1 MLSLFFR
8 FELEKIIKYFRTKTL
23 AKLITS
29 ALFLGVFFFVGS
41 GIYYFFLSGFRYIN
55 LESEVDSKLALALFL
70 YEVFLIALAVVTAL
84 SAMVSGI
91 FNLYRGSYNN
101 WIVGTPSYT
110 VFPKVVLLKSVLTSS
125 LPFLVMFLPATL
137 AFNKV
142 YGLGILSLCVITLS
156 VVFFLVTV
164 NSLTLTLLLLVT
176 HFYYKCAQKITSLQF
191 SLKGLI
197 GILILLAT
205 ILTGF
210 ILAAV
215 RKLDLV
221 QVFKADIESET
232 LSVTNIANYFSFL
245 PTHPFA
251 SELLAWQTGATSDA
265 LGNLLVLALIMIVVL
280 LFWQVLS
287 PLYYPLWQK
296 FQEGNYGSSSDA
308 PSTSPLT
315 GYIFSGGQTSVLFKK
330 ELLITS
336 RNYKGL
342 LWFLFLFSIW
352 LLQIGTNSVLGF
364 NIQKHQPD
372 LTLKIAILQSLQFII
387 AIYFICSFSLRFVF
401 PAFSV
406 EKRTSWV
413 LGSAPLSFK
422 RIFFGKYFFYSTFF
436 VLLGLLM
443 SYINVSVLN
452 LPTLA
457 AFYLVTLFLI
467 TTVFIVTFALSFGAV
482 FPSGESD
489 DPEVV
494 TTSMPGLFFTAF
506 SLSYGALCA
515 WSLYVALS
523 TGEVV
528 DLILVLLVT
537 AALTVGLLLTTPRLV
552 KRFANRA

>member
-29 ALFLGVFFFVGS
+29 TLFLGVFFFVGS

-55 LESEVDSKLALALFL
+55 LESEIDSKLALALFL

-125 LPFLVMFLPATL
+125 LPFLIMFLPASL

-142 YGLGILSLCVITLS
+142 YGLGVLSLCAVTLS
-156 VVFFLVTV
+156 VIFFLITV

-176 HFYYKCAQKITSLQF
+176 HFYYKCSQKITYLQF
-191 SLKGLI
+191 SLKGLVA
-197 GILILLAT
+197 ILILLVT
-205 ILTGF
+205 IFTGF
-210 ILAAV
+210 LFGAL

-221 QVFKADIESET
+221 QVFKADIESEA
-232 LSVTNIANYFSFL
+232 LSVANIANYFNFL

-251 SELLAWQTGATSDA
+251 SELLAWQTGTTSDA
-265 LGNLLVLALIMIVVL
+265 LSNFVALALLMVVAL
-280 LFWQVLS
+280 LFWQALS
-287 PLYYPLWQK
+287 PLYYPIWQK
-296 FQEGNYGSSSDA
+296 FQEGNYGSNSDA
-308 PSTSPLT
+308 RRTSPLT
-315 GYIFSGGQTSVLFKK
+315 AYIFNGGQTSILFKK
-330 ELLITS
+330 ELLINS

-406 EKRTSWV
+406 EKKTSWV

-422 RIFFGKYFFYSTFF
+422 RIFFGKYFFYSAFF

-443 SYINVSVLN
+443 SYINISILN
-452 LPTLA
+452 LPTLI
-457 AFYLVTLFLI
+457 AFYLVTLLL
-467 TTVFIVTFALSFGAV
+467 TTTLFVVTFALSFGAV

-494 TTSMPGLFFTAF
+494 TTSMPGLLFTAF

-515 WSLYVALS
+515 WTLYVALS
-523 TGEVV
+523 TSEVAG
-528 DLILVLLVT
+528 LILVLLVT
-537 AALTVGLLLTTPRLV
+537 FALTVGLLLTTPRLV
-552 KRFANRA
+552 KRFANGA